1 MLNVQPPSH
10 TNDQTLKCYPYNNSR
25 LFPQQL
31 PTLIPCFLARNC
43 FSLYPITSSKM
54 PHLKHNHSFNH
65 YTQTFIVPPLN
76 PNRQHPYNP
85 QSHGGHLSHP
95 YNNIEC
101 LKNPNVP
108 HSKSPHHDTTT
119 HREEGPRNLNGGS
132 PLRSLS
138 LSIPL
143 AEYVSSSSS
152 NSFGRCHCL
161 P

>member
-1 MLNVQPPSH
+1 MKLYSNLPAWTLLILRMCVEKSFSTPGTPP
-10 TNDQTLKCYPYNNSR
+10 LPR
-25 LFPQQL
+25 LQIHF
-31 PTLIPCFLARNC
+31 I
-43 FSLYPITSSKM
+43 
-54 PHLKHNHSFNH
+54 
-65 YTQTFIVPPLN
+65 QTFIVPPLN